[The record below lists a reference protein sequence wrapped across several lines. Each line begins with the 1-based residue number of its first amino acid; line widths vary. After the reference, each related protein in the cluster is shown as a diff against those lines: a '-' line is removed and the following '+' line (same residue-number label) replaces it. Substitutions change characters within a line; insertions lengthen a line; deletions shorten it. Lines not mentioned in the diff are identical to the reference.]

1 MSYSE
6 VTIRRNKRPQDMT
19 MDELRNAAEDQ
30 GLQFYKQQYEANPTQ
45 ETKAELDRYA
55 AQRGIVLDPVVNRLH
70 SLPLEKLREEF
81 ETKGKAVEDEQL
93 DKWRMQ
99 QARTWIES
107 QPAFEPNGPNGKL
120 VAAELE
126 RQGLKGSVYDL
137 EICFNAL
144 VENGKIQP
152 ADVPP
157 TPVRLNYSA
166 EELRSMPLDKLKA
179 LAEDVAGRSEF

>member
-99 QARTWIES
+99 
-107 QPAFEPNGPNGKL
+107 
-120 VAAELE
+120 
-126 RQGLKGSVYDL
+126 
-137 EICFNAL
+137 
-144 VENGKIQP
+144 
-152 ADVPP
+152 
-157 TPVRLNYSA
+157 
-166 EELRSMPLDKLKA
+166 
-179 LAEDVAGRSEF
+179 

>member
-19 MDELRNAAEDQ
+19 MDELRNAVEDQ

-45 ETKAELDRYA
+45 ENKAELDRYA
-55 AQRGIVLDPVVNRLH
+55 AQRGINLDPVVSRLH
-70 SLPLEKLREEF
+70 QLPMEKLAKEW

-107 QPAFEPNGPNGKL
+107 QPSFEPNGPNGKL

-126 RQGLKGSVYDL
+126 RRGLRGSVYDL
-137 EICFNAL
+137 QICFDAL
-144 VENGKIQP
+144 VESGQIQP
-152 ADVPP
+152 QEVPP

-166 EELRSMPLDKLKA
+166 EELRSMPLNKLKQ
-179 LAEDVAGRSEF
+179 LAEDVAGPSEF

>member
-6 VTIRRNKRPQDMT
+6 VITRKNKRPDEMSLT
-19 MDELRNAAEDQ
+19 ELRAAAEDQ
-30 GLQFYKQQYEANPTQ
+30 GLAFYKQQYEQNPTQ
-45 ETKAELDRYA
+45 ETKTQLDQYA
-55 AQRGIVLDPVVNRLH
+55 AQRGIVLDPIVSRLYEI
-70 SLPLEKLREEF
+70 PKEKLAQEW
-81 ETKGKAVEDEQL
+81 ETKGKAVVDEQL
-93 DKWRMQ
+93 DQWRMQ

-107 QPAFEPNGPNGKL
+107 QPAFEPNGQNGKL

-157 TPVRLNYSA
+157 TPIKLNYSA
-166 EELRSMPLDKLKA
+166 EELRSMPLNKLKQ
-179 LAEDVAGRSEF
+179 LAEDVAGPSEF